1 MEDARMTLWTELQIL
16 GSMYLSVAARFA
28 WVFVVAVLVAAVLT
42 TYRLDKR
49 VVPVFERSGPWGYA
63 GAILL
68 GLVSP
73 F

>member
-1 MEDARMTLWTELQIL
+1 MAALWAEGQIL
-16 GSMYLSVAARFA
+16 GAMYAAVAARFF
-28 WVFVVAVLVAAVLT
+28 WFFVVAVLVAALLT
-42 TYRLDKR
+42 TYRLDRR
-49 VVPVFERSGPWGYA
+49 VVPFFERGGPWGYA

>member
-1 MEDARMTLWTELQIL
+1 MATLWTELQTL
-16 GSMYLSVAARFA
+16 GSMYIAVATRFV
-28 WVFVVAVLVAAVLT
+28 WVFLVAVFVAAVLT

-49 VVPVFERSGPWGYA
+49 VVPYFERSGVWGYA